1 MTDNICIPTRD
12 FKIYAYLLIL
22 ILSFN
27 VYVLSTYKK
36 ETYQNINDTKTQ
48 SIINEL
54 NDCKKQSYMYQKDLN
69 IALQKLKEL
78 SYSKPQTL
86 NTPERVY
93 INPSQDFNNEYQNIG
108 YIYNSN
114 QRYPL
119 YGRYKDQR
127 SDKWEYYIIDDS
139 KNKIKIPIVTK
150 NYYELLDN
158 DTLTIQELN
167 DTFNVKIYD
176 IKNYKYNPN
185 IN

>member
-69 IALQKLKEL
+69 IEKSLADLIDNLYLLIYK
-78 SYSKPQTL
+78 
-86 NTPERVY
+86 
-93 INPSQDFNNEYQNIG
+93 FNNSEGLFNKLI
-108 YIYNSN
+108 
-114 QRYPL
+114 
-119 YGRYKDQR
+119 KDNNN
-127 SDKWEYYIIDDS
+127 
-139 KNKIKIPIVTK
+139 KNKSTV
-150 NYYELLDN
+150 
-158 DTLTIQELN
+158 
-167 DTFNVKIYD
+167 V
-176 IKNYKYNPN
+176 
-185 IN
+185 

>member
-1 MTDNICIPTRD
+1 MNDNICISLRD

-27 VYVLSTYKK
+27 VYILSTYKK
-36 ETYQNINDTKTQ
+36 EGYENINDKKTQ
-48 SIINEL
+48 SIMNEL
-54 NDCKKQSYMYQKDLN
+54 NNCKKQAYLYQKDLN
-69 IALQKLKEL
+69 TALQKLREL
-78 SYSKPQTL
+78 SYSKTPSL
-86 NTPERVY
+86 NTPERLY
-93 INPSQDFNNEYQNIG
+93 INPYQDVNNEYQNVG

-139 KNKIKIPIVTK
+139 KNKIKIPIITK

-158 DTLTIQELN
+158 DTLNIPELN
-167 DTFNVKIYD
+167 DTFSVKLYE

-185 IN
+185 V